1 MHSLSTA
8 WMVSSAHL
16 YMQWTHFG
24 WQTYFQSQHST
35 ISVTRHWKGTWYRH
49 RHRCASIWMY
59 LCPRRGMHAV
69 PLVRLF
75 TPLVFCPLCGC
86 TIGEKR
92 GPVIVSQKTPAGWLS
107 WRLLT
112 SAWWYAFSRDLTGKG
127 VHLVGNP
134 WKERERL
141 GSVERDHPGGIDLR
155 AHTESSSISKVY

>member
-1 MHSLSTA
+1 
-8 WMVSSAHL
+8 MVSSADL

-24 WQTYFQSQHST
+24 WQAYFQSQHST
-35 ISVTRHWKGTWYRH
+35 ISVIWHWKGTWH
-49 RHRCASIWMY
+49 RYRCASIWMY
-59 LCPRRGMHAV
+59 LCPRRGMHTV

-92 GPVIVSQKTPAGWLS
+92 GPVSVSQKTPAGWLS

-112 SAWWYAFSRDLTGKG
+112 SAWWYAFTRDLTGKG

-134 WKERERL
+134 RKERGKAWISREGSSRRYRL
-141 GSVERDHPGGIDLR
+141 EDTYWIIKYLYVTL
-155 AHTESSSISKVY
+155 VYQWCQ